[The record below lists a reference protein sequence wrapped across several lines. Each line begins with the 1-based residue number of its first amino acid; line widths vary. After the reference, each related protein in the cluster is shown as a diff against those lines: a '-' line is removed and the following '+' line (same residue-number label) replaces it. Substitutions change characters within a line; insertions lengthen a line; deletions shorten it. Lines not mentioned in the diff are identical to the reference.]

1 MAALQHSHFLQAE
14 AFLFIILF
22 TASACVVSTI
32 KVKSLPPPPLR
43 FKNTNGEFKI
53 LQVADMHYADGR
65 STKCED
71 VLPSQIST
79 CSDLNTTAFV
89 KRMIKAEKPD
99 IIIFTGDNIF
109 GMDAKDGAAS
119 LKAAFEPAISAKLPW
134 AAVLG
139 NHDQE
144 STLTRKQVMKH
155 IIPMEYTLSRLNPH
169 LHEKKID
176 GFGNYN
182 LEVKGMKGSKLE
194 DKSVLNL
201 YFLDSGDYSTD
212 PNITGYGWIKPSQ
225 QVWFKETSAKL
236 QKNYKSNPSAQYRSA
251 PGLVYFHIPLP
262 EVKVFGNS
270 SIIGIKQEPISC
282 PSYNSGFFKTMVQAG
297 DVKAAFTGHDHL
309 NDFCGKLRGIEL
321 CYAGGFGY
329 HAYGKA
335 GWPRRS
341 RVVVASL
348 EKDRKGGWKGVQ
360 SITTW
365 KRLDDEHLSKI
376 DTQTLWSK
384 IRMKSF
390 QD

>member
-1 MAALQHSHFLQAE
+1 MAALEHSHSLQAE
-14 AFLFIILF
+14 AFLFIVLF
-22 TASACVVSTI
+22 ATTAWVVSTATA
-32 KVKSLPPPPLR
+32 KSVPLPPLR
-43 FKNTNGEFKI
+43 FKSTNGKFKI
-53 LQVADMHYADGR
+53 LQVADMHYADGQ

-79 CSDLNTTAFV
+79 CSDLNTTYFV

-99 IIIFTGDNIF
+99 FIVFTGDNIY
-109 GMDAKDGAAS
+109 GADAKDAATS

-155 IIPMEYTLSRLNPH
+155 IVPMEYTLSKVNPH
-169 LHEKKID
+169 GKKID

-194 DKSVLNL
+194 GKSVLNL

-212 PNITGYGWIKPSQ
+212 PNITGYGWIKASQ
-225 QVWFKETSAKL
+225 QAWFKETSAKL
-236 QKNYKSNPSAQYRSA
+236 QKNYKSNPSAQSESA

-262 EVKVFGNS
+262 EVKIFGSS
-270 SIIGIKQEPISC
+270 SIIGVKQEPISC
-282 PSYNSGFFKTMVQAG
+282 PLYNSGFLKTMVQAE
-297 DVKAAFTGHDHL
+297 DVKAAFTGHDHK

-348 EKDRKGGWKGVQ
+348 EKDIKGGWKGVK

-376 DTQTLWSK
+376 DTQTLWTK
-384 IRMKSF
+384 TGMASF
-390 QD
+390 ED